1 MESHKLLLPH
11 LNTQTNSNLSFSFL
25 TIPQLIELALK
36 NKLTH
41 LAIADYHP
49 YEIVDFFNACKI
61 NKIKPIWGVK
71 IFLREQPDDR
81 KYSATIYPHNN
92 KGYKEILQ
100 KIFSPDSPNDRVFS
114 LQHVLSNL
122 SENCLIVF
130 EAQRLEEIIYIGE
143 QWILTHSP
151 KKEGAPK
158 NLFIGFNFF
167 LLSPS
172 QNIPQ
177 ELISFLIPFFS
188 IKYLNPNEEKILFL
202 WKKTNFDRYFFAN
215 DVQDKSCSYLNPDGY
230 FSHCTDDKTF
240 YQLLIVQWQTFLA
253 RINLNP
259 SFNSEKINKTK
270 KENLLLSL
278 KGKCLQKLIFLKK
291 DKEENYQKT
300 LEKELSVIEKL
311 NYSEYFLTFSDIVNH
326 LRERKIIVGP
336 GRGSSVSSL
345 VVYLLGITSVDPLEN
360 NLFFERF
367 LNEKRNN
374 LPDIDLDVENQE
386 EVFSYLQK
394 KYPKKQVSRIITKK
408 KIGWK
413 NALQE
418 SAKLYKIDDSKL
430 KEIASLF
437 GENPNFE
444 DLRIKRWQ
452 MSYPNLFQLVNKI
465 QNLYYDTGIHPAGI
479 IISPSSLIGL
489 IPLRSEN
496 DYFLSLF
503 EEENLAKLGL
513 KKYDFL
519 SLRETLGFIRE
530 AKEILQINLPDYQ
543 ELNLKDEKTWELL
556 KNFLLTGIFQL
567 DTPSARILFNRFR
580 PQNFS
585 ELIIFL
591 SLNRP
596 GTRKRAEEIS
606 QKKFS
611 KTKKTFFS
619 SPIEQILA
627 ETYENIIFEEQ
638 ISQILAYVY
647 SCSFA
652 DAEVKR
658 REIIANGLE
667 EDFLNKSQ
675 KKMTKIESDLIYQ
688 QINSSLAYT
697 FNKSHAVAYGYLV
710 YYISYLKAN
719 FFPQLIT
726 HLLNKKKDK
735 ELAYLQE
742 AFFYGFQ
749 IEGPDI
755 NYSELEWFNKDKSLF
770 MGFSNLKDYKSDF
783 FQKVIEE
790 RKRNGIFK
798 NWEDFINRIIN
809 HWKNIDDNCFENW
822 VKSNL
827 FKSLQVDS
835 NSLLNQKRD
844 FFRYLSIRRRLI
856 AVNNNLQ
863 FLDLTPVKISED
875 NVLAINQKE
884 FESLGFYISYFS
896 RWQKLISQKTNGISS
911 LLDIFQSAESNDNK
925 KETINVYAIICNL
938 EKKDEKSCIITLQDI
953 RNSFK
958 LIISADLYLTNKD
971 NLAIHNELLFTLKVE
986 LKQGKINSLACE
998 KMISL

>member
-1 MESHKLLLPH
+1 MESHKILLPH

-25 TIPQLIELALK
+25 TIDQLIELSLK

-49 YEIVDFFNACKI
+49 YEIADFFNACKV
-61 NKIKPIWGVK
+61 NKIKPVWGIK
-71 IFLREQPDDR
+71 IFLCEKPDER
-81 KYSATIYPHNN
+81 KYSVTIYPYNN
-92 KGYKEILQ
+92 KGYKEVIQ
-100 KIFSPDSPNDRVFS
+100 KIFSPDSSNDRTFS
-114 LQHVLSNL
+114 LQYILANL

-130 EAQRLEEIIYIGE
+130 EAQKLEEIIYIGK

-151 KKEGAPK
+151 KKEGGPN
-158 NLFIGFNFF
+158 NLFIGFDFF

-177 ELISFLIPFFS
+177 ELIPFLIPFFS
-188 IKYLNPNEEKILFL
+188 IKCLNPDEEKTLFL
-202 WKKTNFDRYFFAN
+202 WKKTNFNRYFFAN
-215 DVQDKSCSYLNPDGY
+215 DIQNKPCSYLNTDDY

-259 SFNSEKINKTK
+259 SFNSEKNKAK

-300 LEKELSVIEKL
+300 LEKELIAIEKL
-311 NYSEYFLTFSDIVNH
+311 NYSDYFLTFSDIVDH
-326 LRERKIIVGP
+326 LKEKKIIVGP

-345 VVYLLGITSVDPLEN
+345 VVYLLGITSIDPLGN

-386 EVFSYLQK
+386 EVFAYLQK

-413 NALQE
+413 NALRE
-418 SAKLYKIDDSKL
+418 SSKLYNLDDLKL
-430 KEIASLF
+430 KEITSLF
-437 GENPNFE
+437 GENPNLE
-444 DLRIKRWQ
+444 DLRIKRWR
-452 MSYPNLFQLVNKI
+452 MSYPNLFQLANKI
-465 QNLYYDTGIHPAGI
+465 HNLYYDTGIHPAGI

-496 DYFLSLF
+496 DFFLSLF
-503 EEENLAKLGL
+503 EEEKLAKLGL

-530 AKEILQINLPDYQ
+530 SKEIIQTNLPDYQ
-543 ELNLKDEKTWELL
+543 ELNLEDEKTWKLL

-567 DTPSARILFNRFR
+567 DTPSARTLFNRFR
-580 PQNFS
+580 PRNFS
-585 ELIIFL
+585 ELIILL

-606 QKKFS
+606 QKKFN
-611 KTKKTFFS
+611 KTKNLFSS
-619 SPIEQILA
+619 SPIKEILA

-638 ISQILAYVY
+638 ISQILACVY
-647 SCSFA
+647 NCSFA
-652 DAEVKR
+652 EAEVKR
-658 REIIANGLE
+658 REIIINGLE

-675 KKMTKIESDLIYQ
+675 KIMTKIESNLIYQ

-697 FNKSHAVAYGYLV
+697 FNKSHAVAYSYLV

-735 ELAYLQE
+735 GLSYLQE

-749 IEGPDI
+749 IQEPDI
-755 NYSELEWFNKDKSLF
+755 NYSQLEWFNEEKNLF
-770 MGFSNLKDYKSDF
+770 MGFSNLKDYKRDF
-783 FQKVIEE
+783 FQEVIEE
-790 RKRNGIFK
+790 RKKNGVFK
-798 NWEDFINRIIN
+798 NWEDFINRTIN
-809 HWKNIDDNCFENW
+809 NWKNIDDNCFESW

-835 NSLLNQKRD
+835 DSLLNQKRD
-844 FFRYLSIRRRLI
+844 FFRYLSIRRRLVTI
-856 AVNNNLQ
+856 NNNLP
-863 FLDLTPVKISED
+863 FLDLISAKTKEDKIST
-875 NVLAINQKE
+875 INQRE

-896 RWQKLISQKTNGISS
+896 RWQKLISRKANEVCS
-911 LLDIFQSAESNDNK
+911 LLDVFQNDENNDNK
-925 KETINVYAIICNL
+925 KEIINVYAIICNL
-938 EKKDEKSCIITLQDI
+938 EKKDEKSYIITLQDI

-958 LIISADLYLTNKD
+958 LAISDDFYLSNKD
-971 NLAIHNELLFTLKVE
+971 NLVIHNELLFNLRVE

-998 KMISL
+998 KIISL